1 MERTAS
7 QTASVE
13 DSNADRLYDLSL
25 RILMVVVSV
34 GLVGSVAFLT
44 YRWLAPPKPVETD
57 VPVVEIGVRP
67 APPAKP
73 VAQPAPKGEVLMN
86 PGRIFKCEVNGRV
99 TFSEQPCATAPGEV
113 KVEPVVK
120 PPRSR

>member
-1 MERTAS
+1 
-7 QTASVE
+7 
-13 DSNADRLYDLSL
+13 
-25 RILMVVVSV
+25 
-34 GLVGSVAFLT
+34 
-44 YRWLAPPKPVETD
+44 VETD

-99 TFSEQPCATAPGEV
+99 TFSEQPCAAAPGEV